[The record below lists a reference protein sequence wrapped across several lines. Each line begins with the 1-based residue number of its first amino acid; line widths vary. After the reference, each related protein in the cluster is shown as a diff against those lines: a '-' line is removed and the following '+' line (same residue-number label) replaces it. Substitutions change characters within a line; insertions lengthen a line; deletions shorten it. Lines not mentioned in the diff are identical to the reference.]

1 MKIERK
7 NLENSTI
14 ELIVEEDTEN
24 IAKFRAQVLKDIEKN
39 AEIKWFRKWAKIP
52 EEVLVRE
59 FGEERINHMVIDKA
73 IDSIYRNTLKQENII
88 PAAQWEIK
96 EIISESPLKIRIH
109 VEVLPEVEIADSYK
123 NISMKR
129 AKISVSEKEVEAA
142 LEDIQKRFTN
152 FYEADEALVMWDR
165 ATISTQGYDKE
176 GKILDSTNM
185 DNYPIVLGSNI
196 LVDGF
201 EEGLVWHK
209 KGDEFELDIKFPK
222 DYHNTQFAD
231 KDTVFKVKIDKVE
244 KAKAP
249 EFTEQFIE
257 QLRWKKLDLDGF
269 KKLIKEEIHETKE
282 ANSRMEE
289 ELKLIEELL
298 KHTKIEIWEKLLAAQ
313 TDRVFEEIKQNMAQ
327 NGIKMADYLESLK
340 LTEEA
345 YKDQHVKETALKRL
359 QWELILAKLATL
371 EKVELTDEE
380 VKSETDK
387 IIARFGNEDV
397 IKRLKELY
405 VPGNRYYEELKQRM
419 IYRKIIDSFYDKK

>member
-176 GKILDSTNM
+176 GKKLDSTNM
-185 DNYPIVLGSNI
+185 DNYPIVLWSNI

-222 DYHNTQFAD
+222 DYHNAQFAD

-257 QLRWKKLDLDGF
+257 QLRWKKFDLDGF

-359 QWELILAKLATL
+359 QWELILSKLS
-371 EKVELTDEE
+371 EIDKVEISEKEIWEE
-380 VKSETDK
+380 IEK

-405 VPGNRYYEELKQRM
+405 VPGNRYYEELKQRL
-419 IYRKIIDSFYDKK
+419 IYRKIVDRFFE

>member
-59 FGEERINHMVIDKA
+59 FGEERINQMVIDKA

-222 DYHNTQFAD
+222 DYHNAQFAD
-231 KDTVFKVKIDKVE
+231 KDTVFKVKINKVE

-340 LTEEA
+340 LSLQRSTC
-345 YKDQHVKETALKRL
+345 KRNC
-359 QWELILAKLATL
+359 IKKTSMRIN
-371 EKVELTDEE
+371 TF
-380 VKSETDK
+380 K
-387 IIARFGNEDV
+387 IIWDRQSRD
-397 IKRLKELY
+397 
-405 VPGNRYYEELKQRM
+405 
-419 IYRKIIDSFYDKK
+419 

>member
-289 ELKLIEELL
+289 ELRLIEELL

-359 QWELILAKLATL
+359 QWELILSKLS
-371 EKVELTDEE
+371 EIDKVEISEKEIYEE
-380 VKSETDK
+380 IEK

-405 VPGNRYYEELKQRM
+405 VPGNRYYEELKQRL
-419 IYRKIIDSFYDKK
+419 IYRKIVDRFFE

>member
-289 ELKLIEELL
+289 ELRLIEELL

-359 QWELILAKLATL
+359 QWELILSKLS
-371 EKVELTDEE
+371 EIDKVEISEKEISEE
-380 VKSETDK
+380 IEK

-405 VPGNRYYEELKQRM
+405 VPGNRYYEELKQRL
-419 IYRKIIDSFYDKK
+419 IYRKIVDRFFE

>member
-222 DYHNTQFAD
+222 DYHNAQFAD

-359 QWELILAKLATL
+359 QWELILSKLS
-371 EKVELTDEE
+371 EIDKVEISEKEIWEE
-380 VKSETDK
+380 IEK

-405 VPGNRYYEELKQRM
+405 VPGNRYYEELKQRL
-419 IYRKIIDSFYDKK
+419 IYRKIVDRFFE

>member
-222 DYHNTQFAD
+222 DYHNAQFAD

-298 KHTKIEIWEKLLAAQ
+298 KHTKVEIWEKLLAAQ

-359 QWELILAKLATL
+359 QWELILSKLS
-371 EKVELTDEE
+371 EIDKVEISEKEIWEE
-380 VKSETDK
+380 IEK

-405 VPGNRYYEELKQRM
+405 VPGNRYYEELKQRL
-419 IYRKIIDSFYDKK
+419 IYRKIVDRFFE

>member
-359 QWELILAKLATL
+359 QWELILSKLS
-371 EKVELTDEE
+371 EIDKVEISEKEIWEE
-380 VKSETDK
+380 IEK

-405 VPGNRYYEELKQRM
+405 VPGNRYYEELKQRL
-419 IYRKIIDSFYDKK
+419 IYRKIVDRFFE

>member
-359 QWELILAKLATL
+359 QWELILSKLS
-371 EKVELTDEE
+371 EIDKVEISEKEISEE
-380 VKSETDK
+380 IEK

-405 VPGNRYYEELKQRM
+405 VPGNRYYEELKQRL
-419 IYRKIIDSFYDKK
+419 IHRKIVDRFFE

>member
-222 DYHNTQFAD
+222 DYHNAQFAD

-289 ELKLIEELL
+289 ELRLIEELL

-359 QWELILAKLATL
+359 QWELILSKLS
-371 EKVELTDEE
+371 EIDKVEISEKEISEE
-380 VKSETDK
+380 IEK

-405 VPGNRYYEELKQRM
+405 VPGNRYYEELKQRL
-419 IYRKIIDSFYDKK
+419 IYRKIVDRFFE

>member
-176 GKILDSTNM
+176 GKKLDSTNM
-185 DNYPIVLGSNI
+185 DNYPIVLWSNI

-222 DYHNTQFAD
+222 DYHNAQFAD

-359 QWELILAKLATL
+359 QWELILSKLS
-371 EKVELTDEE
+371 EIDKVEISEKEIWEE
-380 VKSETDK
+380 IEK

-405 VPGNRYYEELKQRM
+405 VPGNRYYEELKQRL
-419 IYRKIIDSFYDKK
+419 IYRKIVDRFFE

>member
-59 FGEERINHMVIDKA
+59 FGGERINHMVIDKA

-222 DYHNTQFAD
+222 DYHNAQFAD
-231 KDTVFKVKIDKVE
+231 KDTVFKVKINKVE

-298 KHTKIEIWEKLLAAQ
+298 KHTKIEVWEKLLAAQ

-359 QWELILAKLATL
+359 QWELILSKLS
-371 EKVELTDEE
+371 EIDKVEISEKEIWEE
-380 VKSETDK
+380 IEK

-405 VPGNRYYEELKQRM
+405 VPGNRYYEELKQRL
-419 IYRKIIDSFYDKK
+419 IYRKIVDRFFE

>member
-222 DYHNTQFAD
+222 DYHNAQFAD

-298 KHTKIEIWEKLLAAQ
+298 KHTKIEVWEKLLAAQ

-359 QWELILAKLATL
+359 QWELILSKLS
-371 EKVELTDEE
+371 EIDKVEISEKEIWEE
-380 VKSETDK
+380 IEK

-405 VPGNRYYEELKQRM
+405 VPGNRYYEELKQRL
-419 IYRKIIDSFYDKK
+419 IYRKIVDRFFE

>member
-96 EIISESPLKIRIH
+96 EIISESPLKIRMH

-185 DNYPIVLGSNI
+185 DNYPIVLGLNI

-222 DYHNTQFAD
+222 DYHNAQFAD

-359 QWELILAKLATL
+359 QWELILSKLS
-371 EKVELTDEE
+371 EIDKVEISEKEIWEE
-380 VKSETDK
+380 IEK

-405 VPGNRYYEELKQRM
+405 VPGNRYYEELKQRL
-419 IYRKIIDSFYDKK
+419 IYRKIVDRFFE

>member
-165 ATISTQGYDKE
+165 ATISPQGYDKE
-176 GKILDSTNM
+176 GKKLDSKNM
-185 DNYPIVLGSNI
+185 DNYPIVLWSNI

-222 DYHNTQFAD
+222 DYHNAQFAD

-359 QWELILAKLATL
+359 QWELILSKLS
-371 EKVELTDEE
+371 EIDKVEISEKEIWEE
-380 VKSETDK
+380 IEK

-405 VPGNRYYEELKQRM
+405 VPGNRYYEELKQRL
-419 IYRKIIDSFYDKK
+419 IYRKIVDRFFE

>member
-222 DYHNTQFAD
+222 DYHNAQFAD

-289 ELKLIEELL
+289 ELRLIEELL

-359 QWELILAKLATL
+359 QWELILSKLS
-371 EKVELTDEE
+371 EIDKVEISEKEIWEE
-380 VKSETDK
+380 IEK

-405 VPGNRYYEELKQRM
+405 VPGNRYYEELKQRL
-419 IYRKIIDSFYDKK
+419 IYRKIVDRFFE

>member
-222 DYHNTQFAD
+222 DYHNAQFAD

-289 ELKLIEELL
+289 ELKFIEELL

-359 QWELILAKLATL
+359 QWELILSKLS
-371 EKVELTDEE
+371 EIDKVEISEKEIWEE
-380 VKSETDK
+380 IEK

-405 VPGNRYYEELKQRM
+405 VPGNRYYEELKQRL
-419 IYRKIIDSFYDKK
+419 IYRKIVDRFFE

>member
-1 MKIERK
+1 
-7 NLENSTI
+7 
-14 ELIVEEDTEN
+14 
-24 IAKFRAQVLKDIEKN
+24 
-39 AEIKWFRKWAKIP
+39 
-52 EEVLVRE
+52 
-59 FGEERINHMVIDKA
+59 
-73 IDSIYRNTLKQENII
+73 
-88 PAAQWEIK
+88 
-96 EIISESPLKIRIH
+96 
-109 VEVLPEVEIADSYK
+109 
-123 NISMKR
+123 MKR

-222 DYHNTQFAD
+222 DYHNAQFAD

-359 QWELILAKLATL
+359 QWELILSKLS
-371 EKVELTDEE
+371 EIDKVEISEKEIWEE
-380 VKSETDK
+380 IEK

-405 VPGNRYYEELKQRM
+405 VPGNRYYEELKQRL
-419 IYRKIIDSFYDKK
+419 IYRKIVDRFFE

>member
-222 DYHNTQFAD
+222 DYHNAQFAD

-359 QWELILAKLATL
+359 QWELILSKLS
-371 EKVELTDEE
+371 EIDKVEISEKEISEE
-380 VKSETDK
+380 IEK

-405 VPGNRYYEELKQRM
+405 VPGNRYYEELKQRL
-419 IYRKIIDSFYDKK
+419 IYRKIVDRFFE

>member
-123 NISMKR
+123 SISMKR

-222 DYHNTQFAD
+222 DYHNAQFAD
-231 KDTVFKVKIDKVE
+231 KDTVFKVKINKVE

-359 QWELILAKLATL
+359 QWELILSKLS
-371 EKVELTDEE
+371 EIDKVEISEKEIWEE
-380 VKSETDK
+380 IEK

-405 VPGNRYYEELKQRM
+405 VPGNRYYEELKQRL
-419 IYRKIIDSFYDKK
+419 IYRKIVDRFFE

>member
-222 DYHNTQFAD
+222 DYHNAQFAD

-298 KHTKIEIWEKLLAAQ
+298 KHTKIEVWEKLLAAQ

-359 QWELILAKLATL
+359 QWELILSKLS
-371 EKVELTDEE
+371 EIDKVEI
-380 VKSETDK
+380 SEK
-387 IIARFGNEDV
+387 
-397 IKRLKELY
+397 
-405 VPGNRYYEELKQRM
+405 
-419 IYRKIIDSFYDKK
+419 

>member
-222 DYHNTQFAD
+222 DYHNAQFAD

-298 KHTKIEIWEKLLAAQ
+298 KHTKIEVWEKLLAAQ

-345 YKDQHVKETALKRL
+345 YKDQHVKETELKRL
-359 QWELILAKLATL
+359 QWELILSKLS
-371 EKVELTDEE
+371 EIDKVEISEKEIWEE
-380 VKSETDK
+380 IEK

-405 VPGNRYYEELKQRM
+405 VPGNRYYEELKQRL
-419 IYRKIIDSFYDKK
+419 IYRKIVDRFFE

>member
-222 DYHNTQFAD
+222 DYHNAQFAD
-231 KDTVFKVKIDKVE
+231 KDTVFKVKINKVE

-359 QWELILAKLATL
+359 QWELILSKLS
-371 EKVELTDEE
+371 EIDKVEISEKEIWEE
-380 VKSETDK
+380 IEK

-405 VPGNRYYEELKQRM
+405 VPGNRYYEELKQRL
-419 IYRKIIDSFYDKK
+419 IYRKIVDRFFE

>member
-59 FGEERINHMVIDKA
+59 FGGERINHMVIDKA

-222 DYHNTQFAD
+222 DYHNAQFAD
-231 KDTVFKVKIDKVE
+231 KDTVFKVKINKVE

-298 KHTKIEIWEKLLAAQ
+298 KHTKIEVWEKLLAAQ

-359 QWELILAKLATL
+359 QWELILSKLS
-371 EKVELTDEE
+371 EIDKVEISEKEIWEE
-380 VKSETDK
+380 IEK
-387 IIARFGNEDV
+387 IITRFGNEDV

-405 VPGNRYYEELKQRM
+405 VPGNRYYEELKQRL
-419 IYRKIIDSFYDKK
+419 IYRKIVDRFFE

>member
-176 GKILDSTNM
+176 GKKLDSTNM
-185 DNYPIVLGSNI
+185 DNYPIVLWSNI

-222 DYHNTQFAD
+222 DYHNAQFAD

-359 QWELILAKLATL
+359 QWELILSKLS
-371 EKVELTDEE
+371 EIDKVEISEKEISEE
-380 VKSETDK
+380 IEK

-405 VPGNRYYEELKQRM
+405 VPGNRYYEELKQRL
-419 IYRKIIDSFYDKK
+419 IYRKIVDRFFE

>member
-185 DNYPIVLGSNI
+185 DNYPIVLWSNI

-222 DYHNTQFAD
+222 DYHNAQFAD

-359 QWELILAKLATL
+359 QWELILSKLS
-371 EKVELTDEE
+371 EIDKVEISEKEIWEE
-380 VKSETDK
+380 IEK

-405 VPGNRYYEELKQRM
+405 VPGNRYYEELKQRL
-419 IYRKIIDSFYDKK
+419 IYRKIVDRFFE